1 MNAIMNWY
9 CDTYHCK
16 MTKES
21 CNKRKTISTKKRFSD
36 HIFIDAGCHK
46 CTKGVEMTEEIKKTC
61 KKCFVSKPLTAF
73 VPNKECKDGTEGSC
87 RECKKVAQR
96 ENDRKRYVEQLSR
109 KEMVEAIKPEIN
121 NDPLKPIIFDKD
133 RFAKIGDNFR
143 AAIGIENIKPYVIPS
158 DDRGPKESTG
168 KPDWS
173 VFPFKEAEDV
183 VKVFEYGSNK
193 YGAPFTYRKGIP
205 ASELWAAIMRHAI
218 AIQSGDDVDPE
229 SGCKHMAHI
238 AANALMALSQ

>member
-21 CNKRKTISTKKRFSD
+21 CNKRKTISTKKSFSD
-36 HIFIDAGCHK
+36 NVFADAGCHN
-46 CTKGVEMTEEIKKTC
+46 CTKGYEMTEEIKKVC
-61 KKCFVSKPLTAF
+61 KKCLVLKPLAEF
-73 VPNKECKDGTEGSC
+73 PSNKECKDGTEGSC
-87 RECKKVAQR
+87 RECKLASQR
-96 ENDRKRYVEQLSR
+96 ENDRKKRAEKRELY
-109 KEMVEAIKPEIN
+109 
-121 NDPLKPIIFDKD
+121 NDPVGDK
-133 RFAKIGDNFR
+133 FSS
-143 AAIGIENIKPYVIPS
+143 AIGIGNIKPYVVKA

-205 ASELWAAIMRHAI
+205 TTELWAAIMRHAI